1 MAPFGSVVIVKP
13 SPTKYRARKPLPIGV
28 FGICWGY
35 RFAPGGPWNGECVVL
50 GLDFFVNVDFHNAS
64 PGHGVVMHPQWYE
77 AVKLPKMSEV
87 AYPLKK
93 GCDRVDFALEGAQG
107 RNGATRV

>member
-1 MAPFGSVVIVKP
+1 MQDLGF
-13 SPTKYRARKPLPIGV
+13 
-28 FGICWGY
+28 
-35 RFAPGGPWNGECVVL
+35 FA
-50 GLDFFVNVDFHNAS
+50 NVDVHNAS
-64 PGHGVVMHPQWYE
+64 PGHGVVIHLH
-77 AVKLPKMSEV
+77 ATKRVKLPKMSEV